1 MSEVTEV
8 TSPKPEPSGKVEQ
21 VKQFYTDVQT
31 ELKKVSWPSRQ
42 EVYNTTVIVLIAV
55 FFFGF
60 FLWGSDYIIS
70 LVFKFLTGLLT

>member
-21 VKQFYTDVQT
+21 VRQFYIDVQT

-70 LVFKFLTGLLT
+70 LVFKFLTDLLT